1 MDSGVTGT
9 GSSRSYDRAGDCNY
23 PRRVLSVFRPLQI
36 AGDSP
41 RRHNVAPFLSP
52 YMWKVLPVTQKPDQC
67 LGEWIDRE
75 ALAEAMIPMIGQL
88 YRNNN
93 VVTSIYGRGLINR
106 SVIDILKAHRFARHR
121 LADDKELSVHDTF
134 PILKTMS
141 ELKLG
146 AASVDLGKMV
156 GKFKAEGEGRSI
168 EQFVKD
174 ELAEVAGAQNSAG
187 REGTDVVL
195 YGFGRIGRLLAR
207 ILIEKTGGG
216 DGLRLRAI
224 VVRKGASNDLVKR
237 ASLLRRDSV
246 HGKFNGTITIDEENN
261 TLTANGNLIQIIY
274 AKSPTEVDYTQYGI
288 KNALL
293 VDNTG
298 VWRDAEGLGQHLACP
313 GIDRVVLTAPGKGA
327 LKNIVHG
334 INHGEISADDKII
347 SAASCTTNAIVPVL
361 KAVNDQYGIVN
372 GHVETVHSYTND
384 QNLIDNF
391 HKGSRRGRSAA
402 LNMVITETGAA
413 TAAAK
418 ALPVLKGKLTGNAIR
433 VPTPNVS
440 MAILNLN
447 LEKATTREE
456 INEYLRQMA
465 MHSDLQK
472 QIDFV
477 SSQEVVSTDFVGSR
491 HAGVVDA
498 EATIANDNRVVLY
511 VWYDNEFG
519 YSCQVV
525 RVMEDMAGVN
535 PPAFPR

>member
-1 MDSGVTGT
+1 M
-9 GSSRSYDRAGDCNY
+9 
-23 PRRVLSVFRPLQI
+23 
-36 AGDSP
+36 
-41 RRHNVAPFLSP
+41 
-52 YMWKVLPVTQKPDQC
+52 TQKPDQC

-75 ALAEAMIPMIGQL
+75 ALAEAMIPLIGQL

-106 SVIDILKAHRFARHR
+106 SVIAILKAHRFARHR
-121 LADDKELSVHDTF
+121 IADEAELSVHDTF
-134 PILKTMS
+134 QVLKTMS
-141 ELKLG
+141 EMNLG
-146 AASVDLGKMV
+146 AASVDLGKLV
-156 GKFKAEGEGRSI
+156 AKFKQAGEGRSL
-168 EQFVKD
+168 EQFVRQ
-174 ELAEVAGAQNSAG
+174 ELAEVADKRHTATG
-187 REGTDVVL
+187 RKGTDVVL

-224 VVRKGASNDLVKR
+224 VVRKGADNDLVKR

-246 HGKFNGTITIDEENN
+246 HGPFDGTITIDEANN
-261 TLTANGNLIQIIY
+261 TITANGNLIQVIY
-274 AKSPTEVDYTQYGI
+274 SNDPASVDYTQYGI
-288 KNALL
+288 ENALL

-298 VWRDAEGLGQHLACP
+298 KWRDAEGLGQHLKCP
-313 GIDRVVLTAPGKGA
+313 GVARVVLTAPGKGE

-334 INHGEISADDKII
+334 INHGDITADDKII

-361 KAVNDQYGIVN
+361 KAVNDKFGIVN

-447 LEKATTREE
+447 LEKATSRDE

-477 SSQEVVSTDFVGSR
+477 NSQEVVSTDFVGSR

-498 EATIANDNRVVLY
+498 EATICNDNRVVLY

>member
-1 MDSGVTGT
+1 M
-9 GSSRSYDRAGDCNY
+9 
-23 PRRVLSVFRPLQI
+23 
-36 AGDSP
+36 
-41 RRHNVAPFLSP
+41 
-52 YMWKVLPVTQKPDQC
+52 TQKTDQC

-75 ALAEAMIPMIGQL
+75 ALAEAMIPLVGQL

-106 SVIDILKAHRFARHR
+106 SVIAILKAHRFARHR
-121 LADDKELSVHDTF
+121 IGDDSELSVRDTY
-134 PILKTMS
+134 PILKIMS
-141 ELKLG
+141 EMDLG
-146 AASVDLGKMV
+146 SASVDLGKMAV
-156 GKFKAEGEGRSI
+156 KFNTQANGRSL
-168 EQFVKD
+168 EQFVRD
-174 ELAEVAGAQNSAG
+174 ELASVAGKRDSNVHQ
-187 REGTDVVL
+187 GTDVVL

-207 ILIEKTGGG
+207 ILVEKTGAG

-224 VVRKGASNDLVKR
+224 VVRKGAENDLSKR

-246 HGKFNGTITIDEENN
+246 HGPFDGTIVIDEENN
-261 TLTANGNLIQIIY
+261 TMTVNGSLIQVIY
-274 AKSPTEVDYTQYGI
+274 SNDPKTVDYTQYGI
-288 KNALL
+288 KDALL

-298 VWRDAEGLGQHLACP
+298 RWRDAEGLGQHLTCP
-313 GIDRVVLTAPGKGA
+313 GIDRVVLTAPGKGE

-334 INHGEISADDKII
+334 INHAEITADDKII

-361 KAVNDQYGIVN
+361 KAINDKFGIIN

-391 HKGSRRGRSAA
+391 HTGSRRGRSAP

-447 LEKATTREE
+447 LKNGTTRDEV
-456 INEYLRQMA
+456 NEYLRQMA

-472 QIDFV
+472 QIDYV
-477 SSQEVVSTDFVGSR
+477 CSQEVVSTDFVGSR

-498 EATIANDNRVVLY
+498 EATICTENGVILY
-511 VWYDNEFG
+511 VWYDNEYG

-525 RVMEDMAGVN
+525 RVMEDIAGVN
-535 PPAFPR
+535 PPAFPQ

>member
-1 MDSGVTGT
+1 M
-9 GSSRSYDRAGDCNY
+9 
-23 PRRVLSVFRPLQI
+23 
-36 AGDSP
+36 
-41 RRHNVAPFLSP
+41 
-52 YMWKVLPVTQKPDQC
+52 TQKPDQC

-75 ALAEAMIPMIGQL
+75 ALAEAMIPLIGQL

-106 SVIDILKAHRFARHR
+106 SVIAILKAHRFARHR
-121 LADDKELSVHDTF
+121 IADEAELSVHDTF
-134 PILKTMS
+134 QILKTMS
-141 ELKLG
+141 EMNLG
-146 AASVDLGKMV
+146 AASVDLGKLV
-156 GKFKAEGEGRSI
+156 AKYKEAGNGRNL
-168 EQFVKD
+168 EQFVRE
-174 ELAEVAGAQNSAG
+174 ELAEVADKRHASSA
-187 REGTDVVL
+187 RKGTDVVL

-224 VVRKGASNDLVKR
+224 VVRKGADNDLVKR

-246 HGKFNGTITIDEENN
+246 HGPFDGTITIDEENS
-261 TLTANGNLIQIIY
+261 TITANGNLIQVIY
-274 AKSPTEVDYTQYGI
+274 SNDPASVDYTQYGI
-288 KNALL
+288 ENALL

-298 VWRDAEGLGQHLACP
+298 KWRDAEGLGQHLKCP
-313 GIDRVVLTAPGKGA
+313 GVARVVLTAPGKGE

-334 INHGEISADDKII
+334 INHGDITADDKII

-447 LEKATTREE
+447 LEKATSREE

-472 QIDFV
+472 QIT
-477 SSQEVVSTDFVGSR
+477 SSTRRKWSRPTSSVRAMPAWWTPRRPSATTTASCSTSGTTTSS
-491 HAGVVDA
+491 
-498 EATIANDNRVVLY
+498 ATA
-511 VWYDNEFG
+511 
-519 YSCQVV
+519 V
-525 RVMEDMAGVN
+525 RWCA
-535 PPAFPR
+535 

>member
-1 MDSGVTGT
+1 M
-9 GSSRSYDRAGDCNY
+9 
-23 PRRVLSVFRPLQI
+23 
-36 AGDSP
+36 
-41 RRHNVAPFLSP
+41 
-52 YMWKVLPVTQKPDQC
+52 TQKPDQC

-75 ALAEAMIPMIGQL
+75 ALAEAMIPLIGQL

-106 SVIDILKAHRFARHR
+106 SVIALLKAHRFARHR
-121 LADDKELSVHDTF
+121 QADEAELCVNETHQ
-134 PILKTMS
+134 ILTTMS
-141 ELKLG
+141 SMDLG
-146 AASVDLGKMV
+146 AASVDLGKV
-156 GKFKAEGEGRSI
+156 VAKFKAEGNGRSLD
-168 EQFVKD
+168 QFVRD
-174 ELAEVAGAQNSAG
+174 ELADVAGKRNTSG
-187 REGTDVVL
+187 VHKGTDVVL

-224 VVRKGASNDLVKR
+224 VVRKGAENDLVKR

-246 HGKFNGTITIDEENN
+246 HGPFDGTIHIDAENN
-261 TLTANGNLIQIIY
+261 TITANGNLIQVIY
-274 AKSPTEVDYTQYGI
+274 SNDPSSVDYTQYGI
-288 KNALL
+288 ENALL

-298 VWRDAEGLGQHLACP
+298 KWRDAEGLGQHLKCP
-313 GIDRVVLTAPGKGA
+313 GVARVVLTAPGKGE

-334 INHGEISADDKII
+334 INHGEITADDKII

-447 LEKATTREE
+447 LEKATSRDE

-477 SSQEVVSTDFVGSR
+477 NSQEVVSTDFVGSR

-498 EATIANDNRVVLY
+498 EATICSDNRVVLY

>member
-1 MDSGVTGT
+1 
-9 GSSRSYDRAGDCNY
+9 
-23 PRRVLSVFRPLQI
+23 
-36 AGDSP
+36 
-41 RRHNVAPFLSP
+41 
-52 YMWKVLPVTQKPDQC
+52 MWKVLPVTQKPDQC

-75 ALAEAMIPMIGQL
+75 ALAEAMIPLIGQL

-121 LADDKELSVHDTF
+121 LAEEAELSVHDTF
-134 PILKTMS
+134 PMLKAMS

-146 AASVDLGKMV
+146 AASVDLGKLV
-156 GKFKAEGEGRSI
+156 AKFKAEGAGRGV

-174 ELAEVAGAQNSAG
+174 ELVDVVGKQNGAG

-246 HGKFNGTITIDEENN
+246 HGKFNGTITIDEENS
-261 TLTANGNLIQIIY
+261 TLTANGNLIQVIY
-274 AKSPTEVDYTQYGI
+274 AKDPKEVDYTQYGI

-313 GIDRVVLTAPGKGA
+313 GVDRVVLTAPGKGA

-334 INHGEISADDKII
+334 INHSEITAEDKII

>member
-1 MDSGVTGT
+1 
-9 GSSRSYDRAGDCNY
+9 
-23 PRRVLSVFRPLQI
+23 
-36 AGDSP
+36 
-41 RRHNVAPFLSP
+41 
-52 YMWKVLPVTQKPDQC
+52 VTQKPDQC

-75 ALAEAMIPMIGQL
+75 ALAEAMIPLIGQL

-106 SVIDILKAHRFARHR
+106 SVIAILKAHRFARHR
-121 LADDKELSVHDTF
+121 IADETELSVHDTF
-134 PILKTMS
+134 QILKTMS
-141 ELKLG
+141 EMNLG
-146 AASVDLGKMV
+146 AASVDLGKLV
-156 GKFKAEGEGRSI
+156 AKYKEAGNGRNL
-168 EQFVKD
+168 EQFVRE
-174 ELAEVAGAQNSAG
+174 ELAEVADKRHAAAG
-187 REGTDVVL
+187 HKGTDVVL

-224 VVRKGASNDLVKR
+224 VVRKGSDNDLVKR

-246 HGKFNGTITIDEENN
+246 HGPFDGTITIDEENS
-261 TLTANGNLIQIIY
+261 TITANGNLIQVIY
-274 AKSPTEVDYTQYGI
+274 SNDPSSVDYTQYGI
-288 KNALL
+288 ENALL

-298 VWRDAEGLGQHLACP
+298 KWRDAEGLSQHLKCP
-313 GIDRVVLTAPGKGA
+313 GVARVVLTAPGKGE

-334 INHGEISADDKII
+334 INHGDITADDKII

-447 LEKATTREE
+447 LEKATSREE

-477 SSQEVVSTDFVGSR
+477 NSQEVVSTDFVGSR

-498 EATIANDNRVVLY
+498 EATICNDNRVVLY